1 MHTPKNNYYCAFSK
15 TLGFYIVLNQVFM
28 GTKHDS
34 LQWYSDLPDEATIT
48 ILRGLYLIDDM
59 AVNSKQ
65 Y

>member
-1 MHTPKNNYYCAFSK
+1 M
-15 TLGFYIVLNQVFM
+15 GFYIVLNQVFM

-48 ILRGLYLIDDM
+48 IMRGLYLIDDM

-65 Y
+65 YSLVEII